1 MIHTQLISRNGESLQ
16 TLIRSAIASGQMR
29 SFQIDKVVGG
39 LRITH
44 KKFPGTINLS
54 KTRGPLIASIS
65 CTNPT
70 KEWQLLETFVGRLA
84 YHFPKELSAINI
96 QFASES

>member
-1 MIHTQLISRNGESLQ
+1 MIHTQLISRNGENLQKLIREAIANGKIKSLQ
-16 TLIRSAIASGQMR
+16 VA
-29 SFQIDKVVGG
+29 KVVGG

-44 KKFPGTINLS
+44 KKFPGAINLK
-54 KTRGPLIASIS
+54 KTNGPLLASIS

-96 QFASES
+96 QFV